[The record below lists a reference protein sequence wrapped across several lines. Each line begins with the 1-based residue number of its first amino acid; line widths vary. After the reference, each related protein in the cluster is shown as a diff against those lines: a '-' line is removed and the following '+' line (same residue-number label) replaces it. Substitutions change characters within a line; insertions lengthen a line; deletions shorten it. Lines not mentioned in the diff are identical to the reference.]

1 MSPADGLIDHSL
13 NGAIGL
19 NGNDLMQARDA
30 LLRLQDAADGGGVGH
45 WGLRLRLRFGGP
57 CVLRGPGRM
66 LLFAALALPLPMNA
80 I

>member
-1 MSPADGLIDHSL
+1 MSLAEGLIDHSL

-45 WGLRLRLRFGGP
+45 CGLRLRLRFGGP
-57 CVLRGPGRM
+57 
-66 LLFAALALPLPMNA
+66 
-80 I
+80 